1 MLNRVILMGRI
12 TQDLELKTTASGI
25 SVTSFS
31 IAVDRTYVKQGE
43 ERKTDFINCVAWNK
57 QAEFI
62 CKYFGK
68 GSLIA
73 IEGEIQT
80 RQYQAKDGSNRHIT
94 EVVVSGVSFTG
105 ERREQNNSGYNSYV
119 PANNQPVYQQA
130 PVQEQQTSY
139 SNGANSDFEEMPMDD
154 DLPF

>member
-1 MLNRVILMGRI
+1 MLNKVILMGRI
-12 TQDLELKTTASGI
+12 TTDLELKKTSIGI

-73 IEGEIQT
+73 IEGELQT

-94 EVVVSGVSFTG
+94 EVVVSNVYFTG
-105 ERREQNNSGYNSYV
+105 ERREQNNSGYNSYA

-130 PVQEQQTSY
+130 PVQEQQTNY
-139 SNGANSDFEEMPMDD
+139 SNGTSDFEEMSLND

>member
-1 MLNRVILMGRI
+1 MLNKVILMGRI
-12 TQDLELKTTASGI
+12 TTDLELKKTSSGI

-73 IEGEIQT
+73 IEGELQT

-94 EVVVSGVSFTG
+94 EVVVSNVYFTG
-105 ERREQNNSGYNSYV
+105 ERREQNNSGYNSYA

-139 SNGANSDFEEMPMDD
+139 SNGTSDFEEMSLND

>member
-1 MLNRVILMGRI
+1 MLNKVILMGRI
-12 TQDLELKTTASGI
+12 TTDLELKKTSSGI

-94 EVVVSGVSFTG
+94 EIVISNVYFTG
-105 ERREQNNSGYNSYV
+105 ERREQNNSGYNSYA

-139 SNGANSDFEEMPMDD
+139 SNGTSDFEEMPLND

>member
-12 TQDLELKTTASGI
+12 TADLELKKTSSGI

-43 ERKTDFINCVAWNK
+43 ERKTDFINCVAWKK

-68 GSLIA
+68 GSLIVV
-73 IEGEIQT
+73 EGELQT

-105 ERREQNNSGYNSYV
+105 ERREQNNSGYNNYA
-119 PANNQPVYQQA
+119 PANNQPAYQQA

-139 SNGANSDFEEMPMDD
+139 SNGASDLEEMPMDD

>member
-12 TQDLELKTTASGI
+12 TADLELKKTSSGI

-73 IEGEIQT
+73 VEGELQT

-139 SNGANSDFEEMPMDD
+139 SNGTSDFEEMPLND

>member
-1 MLNRVILMGRI
+1 MLNKVILMGRI
-12 TQDLELKTTASGI
+12 TTDLELKKTSSGI

-139 SNGANSDFEEMPMDD
+139 SNGTSDFEEMSLND

>member
-1 MLNRVILMGRI
+1 MLNKVILMGRI
-12 TQDLELKTTASGI
+12 TTDLELKKTSSGI

-139 SNGANSDFEEMPMDD
+139 SNGASDLEEMPLND

>member
-1 MLNRVILMGRI
+1 MLNKVILMGRI
-12 TQDLELKTTASGI
+12 TADLELKKTASGI

-68 GSLIA
+68 GSLIVV
-73 IEGEIQT
+73 EGELQT

-94 EVVVSGVSFTG
+94 EIVISNVYFTG
-105 ERREQNNSGYNSYV
+105 ERREQNNSGYNSYA
-119 PANNQPVYQQA
+119 PANNQPAYQQV

-139 SNGANSDFEEMPMDD
+139 SSGTSDLEEMPMDD

>member
-12 TQDLELKTTASGI
+12 TSDLELKTTSSGV
-25 SVTSFS
+25 SVTSFT
-31 IAVDRTYVKQGE
+31 IAVERGYVKQGE
-43 ERKTDFINCVAWNK
+43 ERKTDFITCVAWRN

-68 GSLIA
+68 GSLVA
-73 IEGEIQT
+73 VEGEIQT
-80 RQYQAKDGSNRHIT
+80 RQYQAKDGSNRHVT

-105 ERREQNNSGYNSYV
+105 ERREQNNSGCNSYA
-119 PANNQPVYQQA
+119 PANNQPAYQQA

-139 SNGANSDFEEMPMDD
+139 SNGTSDFEEMPMND

>member
-12 TQDLELKTTASGI
+12 TTDLELKKTSSGI

-94 EVVVSGVSFTG
+94 EVVVSNV
-105 ERREQNNSGYNSYV
+105 
-119 PANNQPVYQQA
+119 
-130 PVQEQQTSY
+130 
-139 SNGANSDFEEMPMDD
+139 
-154 DLPF
+154 

>member
-1 MLNRVILMGRI
+1 MGRI
-12 TQDLELKTTASGI
+12 TTDLELKKTSSGI

-139 SNGANSDFEEMPMDD
+139 SNGASDLEEMPLND